1 MKGKKRVRNRKCL
14 GCGEL
19 FIPDP
24 RTRDR
29 QRFCSKPECRCKSKA
44 WRQRRWLKKKA
55 NKDYFSGPD
64 QVARV
69 QDWRKENPSYSKE
82 AYLRKKAL
90 QDDCDSQVVPVE
102 KDTSR
107 LMLRA
112 LQDDCES
119 QVVLMV
125 GLIASLTGCALQDDI
140 ASSIRKL
147 QSRGQSVLAMTQN
160 TKIGDDYEDQKTVV
174 TPRAGASSPR
184 GV

>member
-1 MKGKKRVRNRKCL
+1 MSFKKRVRKRICLHCRMLFVPDCRNREHQK
-14 GCGEL
+14 
-19 FIPDP
+19 
-24 RTRDR
+24 
-29 QRFCSKPECRCKSKA
+29 FCSKPECKCASKA
-44 WRQRRWLKKKA
+44 RRQRRWLSKPENKA
-55 NKDYFSGPD
+55 YFSGSENTE
-64 QVARV
+64 RV
-69 QDWRKENPSYSKE
+69 RQWRIRNPGYSKRC
-82 AYLRKKAL
+82 RKTEKAL

-102 KDTSR
+102 EDTSR

-160 TKIGDDYEDQKTVV
+160 TKKGGEYEDQKAVV
-174 TPRAGASSPR
+174 TPRAGASSA
-184 GV
+184 

>member
-1 MKGKKRVRNRKCL
+1 MIGKKRVKKRKCL

-55 NKDYFSGPD
+55 NQFYFSGPEE
-64 QVARV
+64 VARV
-69 QDWRKENPSYSKE
+69 QRWRKENPGYSKE
-82 AYLRKKAL
+82 ARLRKKAL
-90 QDDCDSQVVPVE
+90 QDDCESQVVADEV
-102 KDTSR
+102 DIASLT
-107 LMLRA
+107 LGA

-119 QVVLMV
+119 QVVLLV
-125 GLIASLTGCALQDDI
+125 GLVASLTDCALQDDI

-147 QSRGQSVLAMTQN
+147 QSRGEAVLAMKTTN
-160 TKIGDDYEDQKTVV
+160 IGDEYEDQEAVV
-174 TPRAGASSPR
+174 TPRAGASSP
-184 GV
+184 

>member
-1 MKGKKRVRNRKCL
+1 MFGSVSVWGVGSYLFQIPEQGIVRGFARSRSVGAKARRGDSVAGSKR
-14 GCGEL
+14 
-19 FIPDP
+19 
-24 RTRDR
+24 
-29 QRFCSKPECRCKSKA
+29 
-44 WRQRRWLKKKA
+44 RRA

-102 KDTSR
+102 EDTSR
-107 LMLRA
+107 LMLGA
-112 LQDDCES
+112 LQDDCEL

-140 ASSIRKL
+140 ASSIRKIH
-147 QSRGQSVLAMTQN
+147 SRGLAVLAMET
-160 TKIGDDYEDQKTVV
+160 TKIGDGYEDQEAVV
-174 TPRAGASSPR
+174 TPRAGASSP
-184 GV
+184 